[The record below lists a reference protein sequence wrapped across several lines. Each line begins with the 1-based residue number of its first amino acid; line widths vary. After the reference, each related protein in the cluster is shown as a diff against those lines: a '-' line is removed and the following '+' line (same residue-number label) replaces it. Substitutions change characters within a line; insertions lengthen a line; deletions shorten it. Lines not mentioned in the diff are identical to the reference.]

1 MLMDGIYWF
10 YMFIYPGNWLIMEN
24 LVNITTP
31 HFSFQHT
38 REKWAGCSNTPGG
51 LGEYAGKRS
60 GGKSNMAGKCHE
72 HGGS

>member
-1 MLMDGIYWF
+1 
-10 YMFIYPGNWLIMEN
+10 MEN